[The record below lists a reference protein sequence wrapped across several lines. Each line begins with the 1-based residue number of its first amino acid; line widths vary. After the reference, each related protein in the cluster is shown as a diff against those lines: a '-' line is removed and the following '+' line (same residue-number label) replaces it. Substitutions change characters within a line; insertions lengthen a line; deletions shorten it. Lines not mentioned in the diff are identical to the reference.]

1 MLEIIKSA
9 TILGKELKIY
19 GDLEN
24 PLFLAK
30 DIAEWIGHSDV
41 SKMCINLDDDIEK
54 LIRTIFVAGQ
64 NREVIF
70 LTEDG
75 VYEVLF
81 TSRKPIAKEI

>member
-81 TSRKPIAKEI
+81 ISRKPIAKEI